1 MRNRLTP
8 LLIIP
13 IMLFA
18 AGLRLTAVDWDNY
31 HHYHPDE
38 RYITWVATSI
48 EWPTESE
55 GGINWPTALD
65 PRQSTFNPYYWS
77 PQAES
82 KGIVVMVDEARR
94 FAYGHLPLYLGVSA
108 TRLVERWGPKW
119 ATHLPP
125 EWLLT
130 RDILNQA
137 DKAEFWHL
145 TAVARA
151 LTALIDTATV
161 GVLFLLGR
169 RLFDTAVALLS
180 AAFLAVNVLHIQL
193 AHFFAFDPYMT
204 FFVVLALYGMVAA
217 SQQRTAGGWA
227 FYFGLAALATGW
239 AIGSKFAAILLLLP
253 LLLTARHRQRRP
265 IAPLFIGL
273 GLTFSAFALTNPFAL
288 LDRGCEVISPAL
300 DWGPIQ
306 IPALDWGYC
315 FLDNIGRQGGM
326 VRGTTD
332 FFFTRQYTG
341 LTNYL
346 YEIEMQVKWG
356 MGPFLGLAAFIGLGW
371 AIGQGGAFV
380 YQAMQERHQ
389 RPLTHLPLA
398 EFLLLAWILP
408 YFLINGN
415 FYVKFMRYM
424 QPIIPFLMLY
434 AAVWL
439 CHTLP
444 SRYRPLSVTL
454 VLTTTT
460 LYALSF
466 VNLYAQPHPWET
478 ASHWIY
484 THIPAGATL
493 LGELWDDDLPSL
505 ALEIDGQQHTRRN
518 YTIDDLTWLS
528 DPDQRASNC
537 PDIDRGHRGSGRAEN
552 DTG

>member
-1 MRNRLTP
+1 
-8 LLIIP
+8 
-13 IMLFA
+13 
-18 AGLRLTAVDWDNY
+18 
-31 HHYHPDE
+31 
-38 RYITWVATSI
+38 
-48 EWPTESE
+48 
-55 GGINWPTALD
+55 
-65 PRQSTFNPYYWS
+65 
-77 PQAES
+77 
-82 KGIVVMVDEARR
+82 
-94 FAYGHLPLYLGVSA
+94 
-108 TRLVERWGPKW
+108 
-119 ATHLPP
+119 
-125 EWLLT
+125 
-130 RDILNQA
+130 
-137 DKAEFWHL
+137 
-145 TAVARA
+145 
-151 LTALIDTATV
+151 
-161 GVLFLLGR
+161 
-169 RLFDTAVALLS
+169 
-180 AAFLAVNVLHIQL
+180 
-193 AHFFAFDPYMT
+193 MT

-528 DPDQRASNC
+528 NP
-537 PDIDRGHRGSGRAEN
+537 DRGDDLLKLQDNLTLLAGADYITIATNRVYGVVARLPERYPLSHQAHPLLFDGSLGYKVVFATQRTPNLGGYQLQPDTFGPAGLGRPTAV
-552 DTG
+552 DTHLPQQKIINWGRVDESFTVYDQPLVIILKNTGRLTSNEMLDLFDLGE